1 MSIDF
6 ANFTPLASIFGGL
19 LLGVSIITLHFFFKR
34 IVGISGIINSLM
46 TKNETNYYKFNSILF
61 LLGLLLSPLIY
72 SLFATP
78 INVNI
83 EKSYILV
90 LIGGLLVGFG
100 TTLASGC
107 TSGHGVCGISRFS
120 IRSIIATL
128 CFMFSGIVTVFIL
141 NYIL

>member
-6 ANFTPLASIFGGL
+6 ANFTPLASFFGGL
-19 LLGVSIITLHFFFKR
+19 LLGISIITLHFFFKR
-34 IVGISGIINSLM
+34 IAGISGIINSLL
-46 TKNETNYYKFNSILF
+46 TKNETNDYKFNSILF
-61 LLGLLLSPLIY
+61 LLGLFLSPLIY
-72 SLFATP
+72 GLLITP

-83 EKSYILV
+83 EKSYLIVV
-90 LIGGLLVGFG
+90 LGGLFVGFG

-128 CFMFSGIVTVFIL
+128 CFMFSGIVTVFIFNHL
-141 NYIL
+141 L

>member
-6 ANFTPLASIFGGL
+6 VNFTPLASLFGGL
-19 LLGVSIITLHFFFKR
+19 LLGISIITLHFFFKR
-34 IVGISGIINSLM
+34 IAGISGIINSLL
-46 TKNETNYYKFNSILF
+46 TKNETNDYKFNSILF

-78 INVNI
+78 INVSI
-83 EKSYILV
+83 EKNYLLV
-90 LIGGLLVGFG
+90 VLGGLLVGFG

-120 IRSIIATL
+120 MRSIIATL
-128 CFMFSGIVTVFIL
+128 CFMLSGIVTVFIFNHL
-141 NYIL
+141 L

>member
-6 ANFTPLASIFGGL
+6 ANFSPLASFFGGL

-34 IVGISGIINSLM
+34 IAGISGIINSLL
-46 TKNETNYYKFNSILF
+46 TKNESKDYKFNSILF

-72 SLFATP
+72 SLFSTP

-90 LIGGLLVGFG
+90 VFGGLLVGFG

-128 CFMFSGIVTVFIL
+128 CFMFSGIVTVFIFNHL
-141 NYIL
+141 L

>member
-1 MSIDF
+1 
-6 ANFTPLASIFGGL
+6 
-19 LLGVSIITLHFFFKR
+19 
-34 IVGISGIINSLM
+34 M
-46 TKNETNYYKFNSILF
+46 TKNETNDYKFNSILF
-61 LLGLLLSPLIY
+61 LLGLLLSPLIF

-90 LIGGLLVGFG
+90 VLGGLLVGFG
-100 TTLASGC
+100 TTLGSGC

-128 CFMFSGIVTVFIL
+128 CFMFSGIVTVFIFNHL
-141 NYIL
+141 L

>member
-6 ANFTPLASIFGGL
+6 ANFTPLASLFGGL
-19 LLGVSIITLHFFFKR
+19 LLGMSIITLHFFFKR
-34 IVGISGIINSLM
+34 IAGISGIINSLL
-46 TKNETNYYKFNSILF
+46 TKNETNDYKFNSILF

-72 SLFATP
+72 GLFVTP

-83 EKSYILV
+83 EKSYLLV
-90 LIGGLLVGFG
+90 VLGGLLVGFG

-128 CFMFSGIVTVFIL
+128 CFMLSGFVTVFIF
-141 NYIL
+141 NHIL

>member
-1 MSIDF
+1 MNIDF
-6 ANFTPLASIFGGL
+6 ANFTPLLSLFGGL
-19 LLGVSIITLHFFFKR
+19 LIGVSIIILHLFFKR
-34 IVGISGIINSLM
+34 IAGISGIINSLM
-46 TKNETNYYKFNSILF
+46 TKNETNDYKFNSILF

-78 INVNI
+78 ININI

-90 LIGGLLVGFG
+90 VLGGLLVGFG

-120 IRSIIATL
+120 MRSIIATL
-128 CFMFSGIVTVFIL
+128 CFMFSGIVTVFVL
-141 NYIL
+141 NHQL

>member
-1 MSIDF
+1 MNIDF
-6 ANFTPLASIFGGL
+6 ANFTPLASLFGGL
-19 LLGVSIITLHFFFKR
+19 LLGISIITLHFFFKR
-34 IVGISGIINSLM
+34 IAGISGIINSLL
-46 TKNETNYYKFNSILF
+46 TKNETNDYKFNSILF

-72 SLFATP
+72 GLFVTP

-83 EKSYILV
+83 EKSYLLV
-90 LIGGLLVGFG
+90 VLGGLLVGFG

-128 CFMFSGIVTVFIL
+128 CFMLSGFVTVFIF
-141 NYIL
+141 NHIL

>member
-6 ANFTPLASIFGGL
+6 ANFTPLASLFGGL

-34 IVGISGIINSLM
+34 IVGISEIINSLM

-128 CFMFSGIVTVFIL
+128 CFMFSGILTVFIL

>member
-6 ANFTPLASIFGGL
+6 ANFTSIVAFWG
-19 LLGVSIITLHFFFKR
+19 IINRCIYYYTSFIFKR
-34 IVGISGIINSLM
+34 ITGISGIINSLM
-46 TKNETNYYKFNSILF
+46 TKNETNDYKFNSILF

-90 LIGGLLVGFG
+90 VLGGLLVGFG

-128 CFMFSGIVTVFIL
+128 CFMFSGIVTVFVL
-141 NYIL
+141 NHLL

>member
-6 ANFTPLASIFGGL
+6 VNFTPLASLFGGL
-19 LLGVSIITLHFFFKR
+19 LLGISIITLHFFFKR
-34 IVGISGIINSLM
+34 IAGISGIINSLL
-46 TKNETNYYKFNSILF
+46 TKNETNNYKFNSILF

-72 SLFATP
+72 GLFITP

-83 EKSYILV
+83 EKSYLLVIL
-90 LIGGLLVGFG
+90 GGLLVGFG

-120 IRSIIATL
+120 IRSVFATL
-128 CFMFSGIVTVFIL
+128 CFMFSGIVTVFIFNHL
-141 NYIL
+141 L

>member
-6 ANFTPLASIFGGL
+6 ANFTPLLSLFGGL
-19 LLGVSIITLHFFFKR
+19 LIGVSIIILHLFFKR
-34 IVGISGIINSLM
+34 IAGISGIINSLM
-46 TKNETNYYKFNSILF
+46 TKNETNDYKFNSILF
-61 LLGLLLSPLIY
+61 LLGLLLSPLIF

-78 INVNI
+78 ININI

-90 LIGGLLVGFG
+90 VLGGLLVGFG

-120 IRSIIATL
+120 MRSIIATL
-128 CFMFSGIVTVFIL
+128 CFMFSGIVTVFVL
-141 NYIL
+141 NHQL

>member
-6 ANFTPLASIFGGL
+6 VNFTPLASLFGGL
-19 LLGVSIITLHFFFKR
+19 LLGISIITLHFFFKR
-34 IVGISGIINSLM
+34 IAGISGIINSLL
-46 TKNETNYYKFNSILF
+46 TKNETNNYRFNSILF

-72 SLFATP
+72 GLFITP

-83 EKSYILV
+83 EKSYLLVIL
-90 LIGGLLVGFG
+90 GGLLVGFG

-120 IRSIIATL
+120 IRSVFATL
-128 CFMFSGIVTVFIL
+128 CFMFSGIVTVFIFNHL
-141 NYIL
+141 L

>member
-6 ANFTPLASIFGGL
+6 ANFTPLLSLFGGL
-19 LLGVSIITLHFFFKR
+19 LIGVSIITLHLFFKR
-34 IVGISGIINSLM
+34 IAGISGIINSLM
-46 TKNETNYYKFNSILF
+46 TKNEINDNKFNSTLF
-61 LLGLLLSPLIY
+61 LLGLLLSPLIHT
-72 SLFATP
+72 LFATP

-90 LIGGLLVGFG
+90 LLGGLLVGFG

-120 IRSIIATL
+120 MRSIIATL
-128 CFMFSGIVTVFIL
+128 CFMFSGIVTVFVFNHL
-141 NYIL
+141 L

>member
-1 MSIDF
+1 MNIDS
-6 ANFTPLASIFGGL
+6 ANFTPLLSLFGGL
-19 LLGVSIITLHFFFKR
+19 LIGVSIIILHLFFKR
-34 IVGISGIINSLM
+34 IAGISGIINSLV
-46 TKNETNYYKFNSILF
+46 TKNEINDYKFNSTLF
-61 LLGLLLSPLIY
+61 LLGLLLIPLIN

-90 LIGGLLVGFG
+90 MLGGLLVGFG

-120 IRSIIATL
+120 MRSIIATL
-128 CFMFSGIVTVFIL
+128 CFMFSGIVTVFVFNHL
-141 NYIL
+141 L

>member
-34 IVGISGIINSLM
+34 IVGISEIINSLM

>member
-6 ANFTPLASIFGGL
+6 TNFTPLGSLFGGL
-19 LLGVSIITLHFFFKR
+19 LLGVSIITLHFCFKR
-34 IVGISGIINSLM
+34 IAGISGIINSLL
-46 TKNETNYYKFNSILF
+46 TRDETNDYKFNSILF

-72 SLFATP
+72 SLFAKP
-78 INVNI
+78 INVSV

-90 LIGGLLVGFG
+90 VLGGLLVGFG

-120 IRSIIATL
+120 TRSIIATL
-128 CFMFSGIVTVFIL
+128 CFMFSGIITVFIFNHL
-141 NYIL
+141 L

>member
-6 ANFTPLASIFGGL
+6 ANFTPLLSLFGGL
-19 LLGVSIITLHFFFKR
+19 LIGVSIIILHLFFKR
-34 IVGISGIINSLM
+34 IAGISGIINSLM
-46 TKNETNYYKFNSILF
+46 TKNETNDYKFNSILF

-78 INVNI
+78 ININI

-90 LIGGLLVGFG
+90 VLGGLLVGFG

-120 IRSIIATL
+120 MRSIIATL
-128 CFMFSGIVTVFIL
+128 CFMFSGIVTVFVL
-141 NYIL
+141 NHQL

>member
-6 ANFTPLASIFGGL
+6 ANFTPLASFFGGL

-34 IVGISGIINSLM
+34 IAGISGIINSLM
-46 TKNETNYYKFNSILF
+46 TKDKTNDYKFNSILF
-61 LLGLLLSPLIY
+61 LSGLLLSPLIY

-83 EKSYILV
+83 EKSYILIV
-90 LIGGLLVGFG
+90 IGGLLVGFG

-128 CFMFSGIVTVFIL
+128 CFMFSGIGTVFIFNQL
-141 NYIL
+141 L